1 MFRSIYFAIAHI
13 RSIYIRSSN
22 FGYAWKFVYGKLVVA
37 EQINRKETWYWLNIE
52 PEKQRDDKW
61 KRQNDKKELTKWQW
75 LVKLR
80 NEENILSIS
89 GYSISNKMKIK
100 SLISTFEA
108 TNRWAL
114 NTAQIGILLIIIF
127 SMATNSFINLK
138 MKYPS
143 PILSH
148 SNVCYST

>member
-1 MFRSIYFAIAHI
+1 MNCCTIIIICEMFRSIYFAIAHI

-37 EQINRKETWYWLNIE
+37 EQINRKETWFWLNIE

-80 NEENILSIS
+80 NEEDILSIS

-100 SLISTFEA
+100 SLISTFEVTYAFEA
-108 TNRWAL
+108 TNRWA
-114 NTAQIGILLIIIF
+114 
-127 SMATNSFINLK
+127 
-138 MKYPS
+138 
-143 PILSH
+143 
-148 SNVCYST
+148 STQHR